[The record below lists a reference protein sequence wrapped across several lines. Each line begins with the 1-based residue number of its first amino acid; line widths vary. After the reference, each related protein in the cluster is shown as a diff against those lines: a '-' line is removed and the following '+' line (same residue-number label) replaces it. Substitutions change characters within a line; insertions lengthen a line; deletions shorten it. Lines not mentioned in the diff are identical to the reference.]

1 VMVVLQA
8 DRLRTEAADVLL
20 KVLEEPPGDTVIVL
34 LSARPADLPD
44 TIRSRCQEIVFPPL
58 TEAFVVET
66 LAREGV
72 DTERARLV
80 SRLAGGNIGRARRMA
95 RDPAG
100 LAFREA
106 ALAADEHASSGP
118 AGALAAAESLTA
130 AAKEFR
136 TGLGA
141 ALEEELQPFL
151 DEHGKP
157 EEAFRPVVRR
167 IEEQHE
173 RRVRRAEREF
183 LDSALS
189 ALSSQYRDT
198 VVLAVGVPDP
208 PLINLDLPQQAR
220 GRGGDATS
228 AALAMGAVEEAR
240 ALLAD
245 ETNLNA
251 RLILERLLL
260 QLSAFASGGA

>member
-1 VMVVLQA
+1 
-8 DRLRTEAADVLL
+8 
-20 KVLEEPPGDTVIVL
+20 
-34 LSARPADLPD
+34 
-44 TIRSRCQEIVFPPL
+44 
-58 TEAFVVET
+58 
-66 LAREGV
+66 
-72 DTERARLV
+72 
-80 SRLAGGNIGRARRMA
+80 
-95 RDPAG
+95 
-100 LAFREA
+100 
-106 ALAADEHASSGP
+106 
-118 AGALAAAESLTA
+118 
-130 AAKEFR
+130 
-136 TGLGA
+136 
-141 ALEEELQPFL
+141 
-151 DEHGKP
+151 
-157 EEAFRPVVRR
+157 VVRR

-189 ALSSQYRDT
+189 ALSSHYRDT